1 MKLKPHNE
9 RFPNFFS
16 MDARV
21 SEDFQINPKYAFR
34 FSVSGFNLTNHF
46 NELDAHRNIGDPRY
60 GTFFGNVDRRFQV
73 DFDVIF

>member
-1 MKLKPHNE
+1 LKLKPHNE

-21 SEDFQINPKYAFR
+21 SKDFQINPKYAFR